1 MSLRHLRTPGHF
13 HLHCP
18 QLEHDRG
25 QTLSYRIV
33 NIRGHAGTLLFQHFF
48 AQLPFGMF
56 LMGNISQR
64 CDGSHNPAGHIVD
77 RARVEDEVAAT
88 PA

>member
-1 MSLRHLRTPGHF
+1 M
-13 HLHCP
+13 
-18 QLEHDRG
+18 
-25 QTLSYRIV
+25 
-33 NIRGHAGTLLFQHFF
+33 NIRGHVGTLLFQQFF
-48 AQLPFGMF
+48 AELPFSTF

-64 CDGSHNPAGHIVD
+64 CDGSHNLAGHIVD